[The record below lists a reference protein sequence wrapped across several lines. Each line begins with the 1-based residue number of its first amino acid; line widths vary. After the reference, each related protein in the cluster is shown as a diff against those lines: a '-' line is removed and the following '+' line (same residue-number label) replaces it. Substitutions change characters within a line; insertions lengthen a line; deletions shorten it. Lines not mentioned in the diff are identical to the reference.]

1 MKRARP
7 NLFSLN
13 PNSSDD
19 DSGENLMEDLE
30 SDYVAIPELD
40 HYDEN
45 ILDHREYGTIDPKAR
60 RAAETEIDARL
71 NNNQTRV
78 ADQLDDFG
86 HEDDHGRTTR
96 RRNISSNEFTE
107 ATTGPMGSI
116 NLETMD
122 MPLREWI
129 AQDRTRREIKHRFRT
144 FLESDEHHKQAIQ
157 FMCANNLASFEVSY
171 QSLSSHVPIL
181 AIWVADAP
189 RDIIEIFDEVA
200 NELVTSA
207 EYFPDYGKIKDEIHV
222 RIRELP
228 IVDTLRDL
236 RQNHLNQLVRVH
248 GVVTR
253 RSVVFPQLKMVHF
266 RCLSCDV
273 NLGPFR
279 QNNTTE
285 VRPDLCPC
293 CQRHGPFK
301 VNQEQTVY
309 GNYQKLAIQ
318 ETPGSVPPGRVP
330 RHKDVVL
337 LADLIDVARP
347 GEEVDVTGVYVHSSI
362 SLHYLFPAI
371 HRVCLR
377 YDAGIS
383 GRAGFPIFSTTIEA
397 NHVAKRTLAT
407 EHGCFQMDSEE
418 KRHALR
424 FARDPKAVNKIAM
437 SLAPSIHGHKHVKSA
452 LALALFGGC
461 SKNVDGKHRIR
472 GDVNVMLLGDPGCAK
487 SQLLKYC
494 CSLISR
500 AIYTTGKG
508 ASAVGLTAG
517 VHKDPITR
525 EWTLEGGALV
535 LADNGLCCIDEFDK
549 MNEQDRTSIHEAME
563 QQSISVSKAGIVT
576 SLHARCSVVAAANPI
591 GGQ

>member
-1 MKRARP
+1 MI
-7 NLFSLN
+7 SV
-13 PNSSDD
+13 S
-19 DSGENLMEDLE
+19 E
-30 SDYVAIPELD
+30 S
-40 HYDEN
+40 
-45 ILDHREYGTIDPKAR
+45 
-60 RAAETEIDARL
+60 
-71 NNNQTRV
+71 
-78 ADQLDDFG
+78 
-86 HEDDHGRTTR
+86 
-96 RRNISSNEFTE
+96 
-107 ATTGPMGSI
+107 
-116 NLETMD
+116 
-122 MPLREWI
+122 I
-129 AQDRTRREIKHRFRT
+129 AQPDIYHPPRFRT

-347 GEEVDVTGVYVHSSI
+347 GEEVDVTGVYVHS
-362 SLHYLFPAI
+362 
-371 HRVCLR
+371 

-424 FARDPKAVNKIAM
+424 FARDPKAVNKIVCYGKK
-437 SLAPSIHGHKHVKSA
+437 SSYKDIVCCLGHVAGS
-452 LALALFGGC
+452 F
-461 SKNVDGKHRIR
+461 N
-472 GDVNVMLLGDPGCAK
+472 
-487 SQLLKYC
+487 
-494 CSLISR
+494 SR
-500 AIYTTGKG
+500 
-508 ASAVGLTAG
+508 
-517 VHKDPITR
+517 P
-525 EWTLEGGALV
+525 
-535 LADNGLCCIDEFDK
+535 
-549 MNEQDRTSIHEAME
+549 
-563 QQSISVSKAGIVT
+563 
-576 SLHARCSVVAAANPI
+576 
-591 GGQ
+591 

>member
-1 MKRARP
+1 
-7 NLFSLN
+7 LS
-13 PNSSDD
+13 
-19 DSGENLMEDLE
+19 
-30 SDYVAIPELD
+30 
-40 HYDEN
+40 
-45 ILDHREYGTIDPKAR
+45 
-60 RAAETEIDARL
+60 EI
-71 NNNQTRV
+71 V
-78 ADQLDDFG
+78 
-86 HEDDHGRTTR
+86 DDHGRTTR

-347 GEEVDVTGVYVHSSI
+347 GEEVDVTGVYVHS
-362 SLHYLFPAI
+362 
-371 HRVCLR
+371 

-383 GRAGFPIFSTTIEA
+383 GMP
-397 NHVAKRTLAT
+397 
-407 EHGCFQMDSEE
+407 
-418 KRHALR
+418 
-424 FARDPKAVNKIAM
+424 
-437 SLAPSIHGHKHVKSA
+437 
-452 LALALFGGC
+452 
-461 SKNVDGKHRIR
+461 
-472 GDVNVMLLGDPGCAK
+472 
-487 SQLLKYC
+487 
-494 CSLISR
+494 CSLSHSDTE
-500 AIYTTGKG
+500 TTQ
-508 ASAVGLTAG
+508 VG
-517 VHKDPITR
+517 
-525 EWTLEGGALV
+525 
-535 LADNGLCCIDEFDK
+535 
-549 MNEQDRTSIHEAME
+549 QDSQSS
-563 QQSISVSKAGIVT
+563 QQ
-576 SLHARCSVVAAANPI
+576 P
-591 GGQ
+591 